1 MSIHNCPDLSVDIV
15 CRWRESI
22 LIIERKNKPFG
33 LALPGGMVDIGE
45 TVETAVLRE
54 LAEETNVRGK
64 ILGFVGVYS
73 EPSRDPRTHI
83 VSLAYAVEAD
93 EEDDPT
99 AMDDAKELHIVT
111 VGQALDLRL
120 VCDHHQILEDAVNY
134 VFERRIY
141 G

>member
-15 CRWRESI
+15 CRYRGDII
-22 LIIERKNKPFG
+22 LIERKNKPLG

-45 TVETAVLRE
+45 TVEAAVLRE
-54 LAEETNVRGK
+54 LKEETNMHGK

-73 EPSRDPRTHI
+73 DPKRDKRAHI
-83 VSLAYAVEAD
+83 ITLAYAVEAND
-93 EEDDPT
+93 VCTPK
-99 AMDDAKELHIVT
+99 AMDDAKAIHVVS
-111 VGQALDLRL
+111 VGQALNLHL
-120 VCDHHQILEDAVNY
+120 ITDHHQILEDAVNY